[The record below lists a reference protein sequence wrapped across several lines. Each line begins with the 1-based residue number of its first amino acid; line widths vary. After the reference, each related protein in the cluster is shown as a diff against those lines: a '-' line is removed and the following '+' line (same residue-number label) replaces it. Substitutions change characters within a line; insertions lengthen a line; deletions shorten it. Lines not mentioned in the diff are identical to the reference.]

1 MIAHFA
7 DLFIFQQLPVVKRE
21 PHPFSFH
28 PKTIQEIKDDCF
40 FVLAWISTLQGRPN
54 ILQ

>member
-21 PHPFSFH
+21 PHPNKLSSFVFNTQYSQ
-28 PKTIQEIKDDCF
+28 KY
-40 FVLAWISTLQGRPN
+40 
-54 ILQ
+54 